1 MKLLMTDRSIPEL
14 FTETEERRCI
24 DLTEHSIKGCIGCFG
39 CWVRTP
45 GRCVLRDD
53 AVNIYPLI
61 ARASR
66 VLYVTR
72 LCYGSYDV
80 PMKTMLERAIPIQ
93 KAFIRLYQ
101 GETHHFQRA
110 VQEKDAV
117 IVAYGA
123 RSQEEQRV
131 FERLVERNSRN
142 MLFKTW
148 RVRFADEADVDAAV
162 REEVCAWDA

>member
-1 MKLLMTDRSIPEL
+1 MNLLLSDTALPAGLNVGEGNAA
-14 FTETEERRCI
+14 I
-24 DLTEHSIKGCIGCFG
+24 DLSALHISNCVGCFG

-148 RVRFADEADVDAAV
+148 RVRFADEAGIDAAV